1 MPFCSSGDV
10 CRESHDLPE
19 GSGLHQLSI
28 GTPQDRTLRP
38 EATGPYGA
46 QRSRGSG
53 LSYLSEDNHNLIL
66 DALGLN
72 AAGDE

>member
-1 MPFCSSGDV
+1 MPFCISGDV
-10 CRESHDLPE
+10 CRESHDIPE
-19 GSGLHQLSI
+19 GSGLHRLSI
-28 GTPQDRTLRP
+28 GTS
-38 EATGPYGA
+38 GPHAASGSNGA